1 MKLFLI
7 KLKMI
12 EGLLLLVYFSYED
25 IRCRRIS
32 TYVLL
37 AAYVTAALYLTFVRE
52 LAAWEYLAAGCVGV
66 LFFFLSMAGEN
77 IGMGD
82 SALIMLLGFLFG
94 VRRQVLWVFLAVL
107 FCALVAAVLL
117 ITRRVGRT
125 SRLPFVPFLLAA
137 FCVTLI

>member
-1 MKLFLI
+1 
-7 KLKMI
+7 
-12 EGLLLLVYFSYED
+12 
-25 IRCRRIS
+25 
-32 TYVLL
+32 
-37 AAYVTAALYLTFVRE
+37 
-52 LAAWEYLAAGCVGV
+52 
-66 LFFFLSMAGEN
+66 MAGES

-107 FCALVAAVLL
+107 FCALAAAVLM
-117 ITRRVGRT
+117 ITRRVGRK

>member
-1 MKLFLI
+1 MRLVLT

-32 TYVLL
+32 TYMLL
-37 AAYVTAALYLTFVRE
+37 AAYVTAAVYLLFVRE

-66 LFFFLSMAGEN
+66 LFFFLSMAGES
-77 IGMGD
+77 IGVGD

-94 VRRQVLWVFLAVL
+94 VRRQVLYVFLAVL
-107 FCALVAAVLL
+107 FCAVVAAVL
-117 ITRRVGRT
+117 ISTGKAGRK

-137 FCVTLI
+137 FFVTLI

>member
-1 MKLFLI
+1 MFVS
-7 KLKMI
+7 KLKII

-25 IRCRRIS
+25 IQCKKIS
-32 TYVLL
+32 TYMLL
-37 AAYVTAALYLTFVRE
+37 AGYVTAAFYLIFVRE

-66 LFFFLSMAGEN
+66 LFFFLSLAGES

-94 VRRQVLWVFLAVL
+94 VRRQVLYIFLAVL
-107 FCALVAAVLL
+107 LCAVAAAVLM
-117 ITRRVGRT
+117 IMGKAGRK

-137 FCVTLI
+137 FCITLI